1 MRKISFYG
9 IVIPLV
15 FVLSSCL
22 KEKCPYTESNAKAPD
37 SEVQKVEQYLES
49 KGITALKD
57 PSGLYYIVEAVGS
70 GKTPDICSVISVH
83 YTGTFTNDQVFDKTT
98 SSPVKFQLG
107 GLILG
112 WQKGLK
118 YIQPGG
124 KIKLFIPPSLGYG
137 NQDQTDD
144 NGNVVVPGNSIL
156 IFSLELID
164 VQ

>member
-1 MRKISFYG
+1 MRKIAFYG
-9 IVIPLV
+9 FVVSLV

-22 KEKCPYTESNAKAPD
+22 KDKCPYTESNAKAPD

-57 PSGLYYIVEAVGS
+57 PSGLYYIVEAAGS
-70 GKTPDICSVISVH
+70 GKTPDVCSVVVVH
-83 YTGTFTNDQVFDKTT
+83 YTGAFTNDQVFDKTS
-98 SSPVKFQLG
+98 SSPAMFQLG

-124 KIKLFIPPSLGYG
+124 RIKLFVPPSLGYG
-137 NQDQTDD
+137 NKDQIDD
-144 NGNVVVPGNSIL
+144 NGNVVIPGNSIL
-156 IFSLELID
+156 IFSLELVE

>member
-1 MRKISFYG
+1 MRKNSFYVF
-9 IVIPLV
+9 VISLV

-22 KEKCPYTESNAKAPD
+22 KEKCPYTESNVKAPD

-57 PSGLYYIVEAVGS
+57 QSGLYYIVEAAGT
-70 GKTPDICSVISVH
+70 GKAPDVCSVISVN

-124 KIKLFIPPSLGYG
+124 RIKLFVPPSLGYG
-137 NQDQTDD
+137 SQDQKDD
-144 NGNVVVPGNSIL
+144 NGNVVIPANSIL

>member
-1 MRKISFYG
+1 MRKIIFCGVG
-9 IVIPLV
+9 IAVVLV
-15 FVLSSCL
+15 LASCS
-22 KEKCPYTESNAKAPD
+22 KEKCRYTESNVKAPD
-37 SEVQKVEQYLES
+37 SEVQKVEQYLED
-49 KGITALKD
+49 KGITAQKD
-57 PSGLYYIVEAVGS
+57 PSGLYYIVEAAGS
-70 GKTPDICSVISVH
+70 GKTPDVCSVISVN

-98 SSPVKFQLG
+98 GSPVKFELG
-107 GLILG
+107 RLILG

-137 NQDQTDD
+137 NVDQID
-144 NGNVVVPGNSIL
+144 NGNVVVPANSVL